1 MLWITSRRCEG
12 LAPPLGRGQ
21 SKTLLQALGKALP
34 RQLVRCCMQRR
45 AVIIGLLARLG
56 ARGLLQQTRR
66 LRPLRPLQQL
76 QSR

>member
-1 MLWITSRRCEG
+1 MLWIISRLR
-12 LAPPLGRGQ
+12 APASSGWARPACHWQ
-21 SKTLLQALGKALP
+21 SAAVSPTK
-34 RQLVRCCMQRR
+34 RCCMQRR
-45 AVIIGLLARLG
+45 LVIIGLLLRLG

>member
-1 MLWITSRRCEG
+1 MLWIISRLR
-12 LAPPLGRGQ
+12 APARGGRGQ
-21 SKTLLQALGKALP
+21 PALAANGRVLQP
-34 RQLVRCCMQRR
+34 RQLSRCMQRR

-56 ARGLLQQTRR
+56 VRGLLQQTRR

>member
-1 MLWITSRRCEG
+1 MLWIISRLR
-12 LAPPLGRGQ
+12 APARGGRGQ
-21 SKTLLQALGKALP
+21 PALAAIGRALQSPTK
-34 RQLVRCCMQRR
+34 RCCMQRR
-45 AVIIGLLARLG
+45 LVIIGLLLRLG

>member
-1 MLWITSRRCEG
+1 MLWIISRLR
-12 LAPPLGRGQ
+12 APARVGEASLLLLPWQ
-21 SKTLLQALGKALP
+21 SAAATPTK
-34 RQLVRCCMQRR
+34 RCCMQRR
-45 AVIIGLLARLG
+45 LVIIGLLLRLG

>member
-1 MLWITSRRCEG
+1 MLWITSQWDFPRRSSE
-12 LAPPLGRGQ
+12 ARG
-21 SKTLLQALGKALP
+21 SGTLLQAGKALQS
-34 RQLVRCCMQRR
+34 RQPVRRCMQR
-45 AVIIGLLARLG
+45 AALIIGLLWRLG

>member
-1 MLWITSRRCEG
+1 
-12 LAPPLGRGQ
+12 
-21 SKTLLQALGKALP
+21 
-34 RQLVRCCMQRR
+34 MQRR
-45 AVIIGLLARLG
+45 LVIIGLLLRLG